1 MDDFDAIVAIY
12 DQARAYMADEGNYTQ
27 WGFGYP
33 DSDIVRSDVESSNSY
48 VIVADDEIV
57 GTFYFSVE
65 DDPTYRVIEGGVWGG
80 DSPYGVIHRLA
91 SSGKAR
97 GVGRACFEFCA
108 EKIGYLRIDTH
119 HNNQSM
125 RKALTEFGFVER
137 GIIYTHDGT
146 PRLAFDYSSK

>member
-12 DQARAYMADEGNYTQ
+12 DQARAYMANEGNYTQ

-33 DSDIVRSDVESSNSY
+33 DSDIVRSDVESLNSY

-65 DDPTYRVIEGGVWGG
+65 DDLTYRVIEGGVWGG

-91 SSGKAR
+91 SSGKA
-97 GVGRACFEFCA
+97 
-108 EKIGYLRIDTH
+108 
-119 HNNQSM
+119 
-125 RKALTEFGFVER
+125 
-137 GIIYTHDGT
+137 
-146 PRLAFDYSSK
+146 